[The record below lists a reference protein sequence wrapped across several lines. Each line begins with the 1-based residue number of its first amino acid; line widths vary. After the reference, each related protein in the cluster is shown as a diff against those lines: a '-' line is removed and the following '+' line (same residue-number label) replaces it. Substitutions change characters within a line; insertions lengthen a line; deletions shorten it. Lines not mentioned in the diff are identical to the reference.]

1 VKRQRIDI
9 KKIIKKKIESRHQR
23 FIFIDKKIKR
33 DEMNERTLMRLGVDK
48 SKLIKVDLVTSSNQ
62 ANSQAN
68 IELSGGTFVNG
79 EKERVSIIITAH
91 KTQDYVE
98 QCLDSIENQTY
109 FINNN
114 NFEVLV
120 GVDACQETL
129 DKLIQ
134 IRGKYR
140 NLRIFMMKK
149 NKGTYITSNTLIGL
163 TNNENIIRF
172 DSDDI
177 MMTNMVAE
185 IMQNVNNYNVIRFKY
200 LKLVGSQVRIW
211 NHVPH
216 GVIYI
221 KNSTFKMLGGYQ
233 PWMCA
238 ADTELLRR
246 GKSFIKELI
255 IDKPLFYRRMRE
267 NSLTASPEFGVNS
280 EIRKNYRRL
289 IGKHD
294 EIKIKKTIGRYVEC

>member
-9 KKIIKKKIESRHQR
+9 KKKIKKKIESRHQR

-33 DEMNERTLMRLGVDK
+33 DEMNERTLMRLGIDK
-48 SKLIKVDLVTSSNQ
+48 NKLMKVDLVASSNQ
-62 ANSQAN
+62 VNSHGN
-68 IELSGGTFVNG
+68 VELSGSTFVVG
-79 EKERVSIIITAH
+79 EKERVSIIITAYQ
-91 KTQDYVE
+91 TQNYIE

-134 IRGKYR
+134 IRSKYR

-149 NKGTYITSNTLIGL
+149 NKGTYVTSNTLIGL

-177 MMTNMVAE
+177 MMPDMISE
-185 IMQNVNNYNVIRFKY
+185 IMRNVENYNVIRFKY
-200 LKLVGSQVRIW
+200 FKLVGSQVRIW

-221 KNSTFKMLGGYQ
+221 KNSTFERLGGYQ

-246 GKSFIKELI
+246 GKSIIKEFVI
-255 IDKPLFYRRMRE
+255 NKPLFYRRMRE

-280 EIRKNYRRL
+280 EMRKGYRQL
-289 IGKHD
+289 IGKH
-294 EIKIKKTIGRYVEC
+294 ETMSIKKIIGRYIEY